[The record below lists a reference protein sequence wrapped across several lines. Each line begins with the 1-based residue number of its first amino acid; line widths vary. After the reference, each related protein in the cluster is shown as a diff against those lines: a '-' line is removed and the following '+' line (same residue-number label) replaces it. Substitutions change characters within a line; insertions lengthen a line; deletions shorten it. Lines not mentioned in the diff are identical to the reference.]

1 MGIGTDNP
9 GTSLHIQD
17 VYTTPYPYNAP
28 VAGFLGAVKYP
39 QELVLENAVAGVNG
53 SWTGIMFR
61 SGANSSGSAH
71 GNARVSAVQTADNQ
85 ADLTFSTKSGTF
97 GERLRITG
105 AGLVG
110 IGTTVPTQKLHA
122 FGSGDQ
128 AILIQTTDTGSSK
141 LQLKTSQRTWNVEN
155 VTGGT
160 FRVRDGSI
168 NSTRLSIDSAGEVG
182 IQTSSPATILHVY
195 GSSGTTP
202 SFLLE
207 SATYKSYIGT
217 IQTSGLSLIHI

>member
-1 MGIGTDNP
+1 ME
-9 GTSLHIQD
+9 H
-17 VYTTPYPYNAP
+17 
-28 VAGFLGAVKYP
+28 
-39 QELVLENAVAGVNG
+39 LERDSASRRGV
-53 SWTGIMFR
+53 
-61 SGANSSGSAH
+61 
-71 GNARVSAVQTADNQ
+71 
-85 ADLTFSTKSGTF
+85 
-97 GERLRITG
+97 
-105 AGLVG
+105 VG
-110 IGTTVPTQKLHA
+110 IGTAVPTQKFHT

-128 AILIQTTDTGSSK
+128 GILIQTTDTGSSK

-182 IQTSSPATILHVY
+182 IQTSSPASIFHVY

-217 IQTSGLSLIHI
+217 IQTSGNLNNGSLAGDLALRGQSAISFSANNGTATQVRITSTGVSFGDLNL